1 MLYGRNQSLQ
11 RNYIPIKN
19 QNPFKI
25 NHKNSCKMNHS
36 ISVLKIA
43 DNPALPILK
52 HSPISAWCFHY
63 AQELLFSRL
72 LPPPP
77 NGQLALI
84 GICTN

>member
-1 MLYGRNQSLQ
+1 
-11 RNYIPIKN
+11 
-19 QNPFKI
+19 
-25 NHKNSCKMNHS
+25 MNHS